1 LGIASPLLPPRF
13 PFFFLRKK
21 KRLSLLLSKKEEEHV
36 GAATLGGYEK
46 IIQQAMR
53 MVMETVLEPTF
64 LDSSHGFRFGRGCHT
79 ALRQVKS

>member
-1 LGIASPLLPPRF
+1 MVNVAHWVLPPLF
-13 PFFFLRKK
+13 SPPGGK
-21 KRLSLLLSKKEEEHV
+21 
-36 GAATLGGYEK
+36 GGYEK